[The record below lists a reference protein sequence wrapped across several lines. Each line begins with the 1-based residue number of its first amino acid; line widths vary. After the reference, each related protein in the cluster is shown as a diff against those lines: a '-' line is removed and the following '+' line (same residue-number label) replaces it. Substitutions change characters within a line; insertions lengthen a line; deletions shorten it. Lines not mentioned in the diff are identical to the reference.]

1 MTNKPVKTAG
11 NPPKN
16 SWHTKRHIPSTFT
29 QNTLQIKQ
37 EHAQHCVVTGMH
49 NNITNETR
57 HLVGRN
63 VSSSSPPEFASFE
76 SFPLAHCPVEEHCT
90 ATPRGRSRVPKA
102 TVLDAP
108 LLSFPLGHIACLVL
122 QSWWA
127 AVFFPRQ
134 YTHCCDSK
142 LPDLHEP
149 PTQAKVPTSSGTK
162 YQPTIHAQLTRPS
175 IDAKT
180 SLNYRGNLYIIA
192 SPSAPPCA
200 TMFDTF
206 FAFFLGWARLAA

>member
-1 MTNKPVKTAG
+1 MLLNQQCSRSVIRVTNKPVKTAG

-76 SFPLAHCPVEEHCT
+76 SFPLAHCPVDPTWQISSPESDRTRRTLAFFPVRTHRLPGAAELV
-90 ATPRGRSRVPKA
+90 GSRVLPSSIYS
-102 TVLDAP
+102 
-108 LLSFPLGHIACLVL
+108 LL
-122 QSWWA
+122 
-127 AVFFPRQ
+127 
-134 YTHCCDSK
+134 
-142 LPDLHEP
+142 
-149 PTQAKVPTSSGTK
+149 
-162 YQPTIHAQLTRPS
+162 
-175 IDAKT
+175 
-180 SLNYRGNLYIIA
+180 
-192 SPSAPPCA
+192 
-200 TMFDTF
+200 
-206 FAFFLGWARLAA
+206 